1 MSYHK
6 NILNYLESTKT
17 GKILF
22 LSDFRGLGTTSAIKM
37 SLSRISQTGDLKR
50 LCHGIYVKSNKNKK
64 KEFKINID
72 DVLKAISKKH
82 SIRLLPSGDI
92 ALYKLHIISEMPKR
106 LVYITD
112 GEPKNLKIQD
122 QTIVFKSSTPIKL
135 SMRGETSSLIIQ
147 ALEAIGKNNVNEEI
161 LAKLNKAIIKER
173 KDFLLED
180 VAKAPAWI
188 YDILFK
194 MGKN

>member
-1 MSYHK
+1 PTKLTTIHQNNNLEFCYIFIYFCNNMSYHK

-112 GEPKNLKIQD
+112 G
-122 QTIVFKSSTPIKL
+122 
-135 SMRGETSSLIIQ
+135 
-147 ALEAIGKNNVNEEI
+147 
-161 LAKLNKAIIKER
+161 
-173 KDFLLED
+173 
-180 VAKAPAWI
+180 
-188 YDILFK
+188 
-194 MGKN
+194 